1 MSRWASRRALAAIE
15 PGIRRASEE
24 EHLKGT
30 FQGADTISVK
40 VVEEDGV
47 KKLGF
52 DTTKAVVESPTPA
65 VVAGQS

>member
-1 MSRWASRRALAAIE
+1 M
-15 PGIRRASEE
+15 
-24 EHLKGT
+24 KGT
-30 FQGADTISVK
+30 FQGADTITVK
-40 VVEEDGV
+40 VVEEDGE